1 MVIPVATAILYRQ
14 GRYLM
19 QLRDNIPTIV
29 YPGYWAFFGG
39 HIEPGET
46 PLEAVKREIQ
56 EEIGYTLPIEP
67 TKLGCYCDS
76 KIARHVFYAPL
87 TVSLDRLVLAEGW
100 DMGLLT
106 PQDIKRGE
114 FYSHRAGQVR
124 PLSPKHRKILL
135 EFLARDLGG
144 DILV

>member
-1 MVIPVATAILYRQ
+1 MTLTPVATAILYQQ

-19 QLRDNIPTIV
+19 QLRDNIPGIV

-46 PLEAVKREIQ
+46 PLEAVKREVQ

-67 TKLGCYCDS
+67 IELGCYCDS

-87 TVSLDRLVLAEGW
+87 TVSLERLVLAEGW

-106 PQDIKRGE
+106 PQDIKRGN
-114 FYSHRAGQVR
+114 FYSERAGQVR
-124 PLSPKHRKILL
+124 PLSPKHREILL
-135 EFLARDLGG
+135 EFLDRGLEGT
-144 DILV
+144 